1 MAWRG
6 PCHWGE
12 RQASPPA
19 AATLPFALRI
29 RRIVPACSDPGTL
42 IEALE
47 RGSPL
52 IGGPLGGCGVFVT
65 RMAILANL
73 LAYSTVVSQPLFYIV
88 ALTSA
93 QRALSGP
100 AYVELRQRINTVMNR
115 RVPVIYL
122 TALATTLVLIVLSW
136 RAGMSRVFITTILAL
151 LCLLGDLA
159 LMLRENAPINGAIDR
174 WSPTNHPEDWEA
186 YRSKWFA
193 IFAYRQIILL
203 LGLISLLIGAVFQS

>member
-1 MAWRG
+1 M
-6 PCHWGE
+6 
-12 RQASPPA
+12 
-19 AATLPFALRI
+19 TRI
-29 RRIVPACSDPGTL
+29 
-42 IEALE
+42 
-47 RGSPL
+47 
-52 IGGPLGGCGVFVT
+52 
-65 RMAILANL
+65 AILANL
-73 LAYSTVVSQPLFYIV
+73 LAYSIVVSQPLFYVV

-122 TALATTLVLIVLSW
+122 TTLVTTLVLIVLSW
-136 RAGMSRVFITTILAL
+136 RAGTSRVFITTILAL
-151 LCLLGDLA
+151 LCLFGDIA

-174 WSPTNHPEDWEA
+174 WSPTNHPGDWEA

-203 LGLISLLIGAVFQS
+203 LGFISLLIGAVFQS